1 MTSASISPNRTANI
15 TEYILKRSSE
25 LENELV
31 EVRRW
36 LHQHA
41 ELSWKEYETTDY
53 IAGYLENLDRHHQ
66 ATFSLIDKLCD
77 FYDIT
82 PDKLFKQV

>member
-1 MTSASISPNRTANI
+1 MD
-15 TEYILKRSSE
+15 SE
-25 LENELV
+25 KLFKENLYRLRCIHKYTKKQV
-31 EVRRW
+31 
-36 LHQHA
+36 A
-41 ELSWKEYETTDY
+41 EGIG
-53 IAGYLENLDRHHQ
+53 IAQSYYGYLENLDRHHQ